1 MTVKER
7 LDRHDRQIA
16 AIRDLL
22 HEGMRLV
29 VQTRKDF
36 RVLATA
42 QVALAAA
49 QKRTEE
55 KLEDLI
61 DSLRRGGN
69 RHQKRK
75 LDLQ

>member
-29 VQTRKDF
+29 VQTRKDL

-42 QVALAAA
+42 Q
-49 QKRTEE
+49 KRTEE
-55 KLEDLI
+55 SLQALI

-69 RHQKRK
+69 GHQKRK
-75 LDLQ
+75 LDLP